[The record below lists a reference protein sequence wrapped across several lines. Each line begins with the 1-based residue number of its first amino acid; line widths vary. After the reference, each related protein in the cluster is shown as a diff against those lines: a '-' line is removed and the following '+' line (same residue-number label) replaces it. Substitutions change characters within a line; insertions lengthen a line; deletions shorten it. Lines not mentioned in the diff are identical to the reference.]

1 MYDLQNRNEYLQN
14 ALEERDS
21 QLKRT
26 LMDLEEANKKIERM
40 ESSSAPEEAV
50 SYIYLSWFY
59 YWIFFDQIQ
68 TRAAT
73 PNDDKRRLEDQLV
86 AKNNTILEERV
97 LFDLILVLYNLT
109 LLLFHY
115 SEKIWGGD

>member
-50 SYIYLSWFY
+50 SYIYLS
-59 YWIFFDQIQ
+59 
-68 TRAAT
+68 
-73 PNDDKRRLEDQLV
+73 
-86 AKNNTILEERV
+86 
-97 LFDLILVLYNLT
+97 
-109 LLLFHY
+109 
-115 SEKIWGGD
+115 